1 MTASIDERLEADMA
15 FTGQHAVEITGLTVR
30 RGNRTVLHNLSLTI
44 PRAAITG
51 LLGPSGCGKTT
62 LMRAIVGTQI
72 VAGGTVTVLGC
83 PAGSASL
90 RRTVG
95 YVTQAPSV
103 YRDLTVRE
111 NVQYFGSLYGRRHS
125 EVASAIEAVGLT
137 DHAASRAGELSG
149 GQLSRVSLASAL
161 VAEPELIVLD
171 EPTVG
176 LDPVLR
182 SELWSR
188 FAAIAAAGTTVLVS
202 SHVMEEAEHCS
213 QLVLMRDGAVL
224 YRSSPEALLART
236 KETNL
241 DRAFL
246 SLIRSTE
253 QTS

>member
-1 MTASIDERLEADMA
+1 MA
-15 FTGQHAVEITGLTVR
+15 FTGEHAVEITGLTVG
-30 RGNRTVLHNLSLTI
+30 RGKRTVLRNLSLTI
-44 PRAAITG
+44 PLGAITG

-72 VAGGTVTVLGC
+72 VNSGTVTVLGS
-83 PAGSASL
+83 PAGSAPL

-111 NVQYFGSLYGRRHS
+111 NVEYFGSLYGRGRAD
-125 EVASAIEAVGLT
+125 VASAIASVGLA
-137 DHAASRAGELSG
+137 DNASSRAGELSG
-149 GQLSRVSLASAL
+149 GQLGRVSLASAL

-188 FAAIAAAGTTVLVS
+188 FADIAARGTTVLVS
-202 SHVMEEAEHCS
+202 SHVMEEAEHCGR
-213 QLVLMRDGAVL
+213 LVLMRDGTILAQ
-224 YRSSPEALLART
+224 SSPDALLART
-236 KETNL
+236 NETTL

>member
-1 MTASIDERLEADMA
+1 MA
-15 FTGQHAVEITGLTVR
+15 FTGEHAVEITGLTVR
-30 RGNRTVLHNLSLTI
+30 RGKRTVLRSLSVTI
-44 PRAAITG
+44 PRGAITG

-72 VAGGTVTVLGC
+72 VNSGTVTVLGS
-83 PAGSASL
+83 PAGSAPL

-111 NVQYFGSLYGRRHS
+111 NVQYFGSLYGRRRAD
-125 EVASAIEAVGLT
+125 VASAIEAVGLA
-137 DHAASRAGELSG
+137 DHASSRAGELFG
-149 GQLSRVSLASAL
+149 GQLGRVSLASAL

-188 FAAIAAAGTTVLVS
+188 FADIAASGTTVLVS
-202 SHVMEEAEHCS
+202 SHVMEEAEHCGR
-213 QLVLMRDGAVL
+213 LVLMRDGVVL
-224 YRSSPEALLART
+224 AQSSPDALLERT
-236 KETNL
+236 NETTL